1 MIYEIESYDHGSRV
15 VVLLCLG
22 GGRRAE
28 RVTSLDEPAVG
39 RVTSPRGGRWPPST
53 LQRSPPPPAAAA
65 PTSCLNLPS
74 YITWINCIIWPERP
88 PSRPGATFRLKHW
101 NFICCLLSR
110 KASFIFVWKILRSW
124 GLNIHCALGTLGF
137 SLHHIFHADCST
149 LSLDGVYLLQ
159 LNWKKGYVNYYERNE
174 TW

>member
-53 LQRSPPPPAAAA
+53 LQRSPPPPAA

-110 KASFIFVWKILRSW
+110 KASFIFVWKILGSW
-124 GLNIHCALGTLGF
+124 GLNIHCALGFRLFVTSYF
-137 SLHHIFHADCST
+137 SCRLQHAVF
-149 LSLDGVYLLQ
+149 GWGLLIAAK
-159 LNWKKGYVNYYERNE
+159 LKKGYVSYYERNE